1 MKFFQRSKS
10 QKPDPNGEP
19 VASTEAAQTVELERR
34 QAPRVAAEEYAPGG
48 LAVSVTGPGF
58 EGTWEVHDLST
69 SGLSLHF
76 DQDDTREFPRDDVR
90 VSFSL
95 PGEPEPFD
103 IGVRVA
109 HDTVLRGLRRIGLS
123 FDGERT
129 EGLESIQDRILA
141 QFIARYRPILR
152 RGDGS

>member
-10 QKPDPNGEP
+10 QKSAPEVEPDGSAE
-19 VASTEAAQTVELERR
+19 SAQTAELERR
-34 QAPRVAAEEYAPGG
+34 QAPRVSAEECAPGG
-48 LAVSVTGPGF
+48 LQVHVSAPQF

-69 SGLSLHF
+69 SGLSLHL
-76 DQDDTREFPRDDVR
+76 DPDDTREFPRDDVR
-90 VSFSL
+90 VRFSL

-123 FDGERT
+123 FDAERT
-129 EGLESIQDRILA
+129 DDLGSIQDRILA
-141 QFIARYRPILR
+141 QFIARYRPLLR
-152 RGDGS
+152 RGDPS